1 MGWIFHLP
9 FLRNEVGSE
18 RAGQVDSF
26 TGPCGWLCIRDG
38 PHGMNPSW
46 RVVYA
51 LLALTLVLP
60 IVLLRLFF
68 FSPSSYDEW
77 LRWPFV
83 KSSDMNL
90 VVITSL
96 PSHTFVVVLARATM
110 RLPTEGGSKS
120 PCREE
125 RWTTLD
131 MIGVALSFGC
141 LGNVAT
147 FHFIRNNMHNFLALW
162 VRKS

>member
-18 RAGQVDSF
+18 RAGQADSF
-26 TGPCGWLCIRDG
+26 TGPCVWLCIRWA
-38 PHGMNPSW
+38 PQYEP
-46 RVVYA
+46 
-51 LLALTLVLP
+51 LLKSCVCAVGIHTCASYYLAKTFCFFP
-60 IVLLRLFF
+60 LLLI
-68 FSPSSYDEW
+68 EW
-77 LRWPFV
+77 LRWPFM
-83 KSSDMNL
+83 KSSDVNL
-90 VVITSL
+90 VVITPL

-120 PCREE
+120 PCRGG

-131 MIGVALSFGC
+131 MIGIALSFGC
-141 LGNVAT
+141 LGSGAT